1 MTSTPESIKS
11 EVIRLGKSKPS
22 TTMLDAKGY
31 NGNILLPDDLA
42 IRIED
47 LSITYKIN
55 VDTKRT
61 LKNAVMRASKGEKV
75 RTRMVEAVKNMT
87 LDVPHGSVLGI
98 VGANGAGKS
107 TLMRSIAG
115 ILPPTS
121 GRIIVN
127 GKISTL
133 LALGVGFNPALSGRD
148 NIILGG
154 LASGMSREEI
164 ENKTEEIA
172 DFAALPDGFIDM
184 PVRTYSSGMY
194 GRVAF
199 SVAVNM
205 TPDILLLDEA
215 LSAGDASF
223 KEKSFTRMRELCAE
237 ARTII
242 IVSHALATVT
252 ELCDSAIWMHKGS
265 MFAQGKPDAIVDQYL
280 KFLDVGALPSNFED
294 M

>member
-1 MTSTPESIKS
+1 MILTPADANNG
-11 EVIRLGKSKPS
+11 VIRLGSKPPS
-22 TTMLDAKGY
+22 TTMITAKGY
-31 NGNILLPDDLA
+31 KNDFLLPDDLS

-55 VDTKRT
+55 VDTKKT

-75 RTRMVEAVKNMT
+75 RMRSVEAVKKLS
-87 LDVPHGSVLGI
+87 LDIPHGSVVGI

-107 TLMRSIAG
+107 TLMRAIAG
-115 ILPPTS
+115 IMPPTS

-154 LASGMSREEI
+154 LAAGLTRDEI
-164 ENKTEEIA
+164 DSKTDEIA
-172 DFAALPDGFIDM
+172 AFADLPDGFIDL

-199 SVAVNM
+199 AVSVSM

-215 LSAGDASF
+215 LSAGDAAF
-223 KEKSFTRMRELCAE
+223 KEKSFLRMRELVEE
-237 ARTII
+237 ARTIV
-242 IVSHALATVT
+242 IVSHALATISD
-252 ELCDSAIWMHKGS
+252 LCDSAIWMHKGT
-265 MFAQGKPDAIVDQYL
+265 MLAQGKPDKIVDEYL
-280 KFLDVGALPSNFED
+280 KFLNVGTLPSNYED

>member
-1 MTSTPESIKS
+1 MRSASKKQPVVMPE
-11 EVIRLGKSKPS
+11 E
-22 TTMLDAKGY
+22 
-31 NGNILLPDDLA
+31 LA
-42 IRIED
+42 IRIEE
-47 LSITYKIN
+47 LAITYKIN

-265 MFAQGKPDAIVDQYL
+265 MLAQGKPDAIVDQYL

>member
-1 MTSTPESIKS
+1 VMPE
-11 EVIRLGKSKPS
+11 E
-22 TTMLDAKGY
+22 
-31 NGNILLPDDLA
+31 LA
-42 IRIED
+42 IRIEE

-61 LKNAVMRASKGEKV
+61 LKNAIMRASKGEKV

-107 TLMRSIAG
+107 TLMRAIAG

-252 ELCDSAIWMHKGS
+252 ELCDRAIWMHKGS
-265 MFAQGKPDAIVDQYL
+265 MLAQGKPDAIVDQYL

>member
-1 MTSTPESIKS
+1 LPSA
-11 EVIRLGKSKPS
+11 SKALATMPS
-22 TTMLDAKGY
+22 
-31 NGNILLPDDLA
+31 NLA
-42 IRIED
+42 VRIED
-47 LSITYKIN
+47 LSIKYKIN

-61 LKNAVMRASKGEKV
+61 LKNAVMRASKGEQV
-75 RTRMVEAVKNMT
+75 RTRTVEAIKHLTMD
-87 LDVPHGSVLGI
+87 LPHGSVLGI

-115 ILPPTS
+115 ILPPTE
-121 GRIIVN
+121 GRIMVN

-154 LASGMSREEI
+154 LASGMTRDEI
-164 ENKTEEIA
+164 EGKTDEIA
-172 DFAALPDGFIDM
+172 QFADLPEGFIDM

-199 SVAVNM
+199 SVAVSM
-205 TPDILLLDEA
+205 KPDILLLDEA

-223 KEKSFTRMRELCAE
+223 KEKSFNKMRELCAE
-237 ARTII
+237 ARTIV
-242 IVSHALATVT
+242 IVSHALATIND
-252 ELCDSAIWMHKGS
+252 LCDRAIWMNKGS
-265 MFAQGKPDAIVDQYL
+265 LVQDGQPEAVVEEYL
-280 KFLDVGALPSNFED
+280 KFLKVGTLPSNYED

>member
-1 MTSTPESIKS
+1 MTTS
-11 EVIRLGKSKPS
+11 
-22 TTMLDAKGY
+22 
-31 NGNILLPDDLA
+31 NIIPVKTASGIVDFPTDMA

-75 RTRMVEAVKNMT
+75 RMRTVEAIQHLN
-87 LDVPHGSVLGI
+87 LDIPHGSVVGI

-115 ILPPTS
+115 IMPPTE

-154 LASGMSREEI
+154 LAAGLSKDEI
-164 ENKTEEIA
+164 TEKTDAII
-172 DFAALPDGFIDM
+172 DFAALPEGFIDM

-223 KEKSFTRMRELCAE
+223 KEKSFNRMRELCDE
-237 ARTII
+237 ARTIL
-242 IVSHALATVT
+242 IVSHALQTVT
-252 ELCDSAIWMHKGS
+252 DLCDTAIWLHKGKMIAKGEPS
-265 MFAQGKPDAIVDQYL
+265 EIVDKYL
-280 KFLDVGALPSNFED
+280 AFLNVGKLPSSMED

>member
-1 MTSTPESIKS
+1 MRSASKKQPVVMPE
-11 EVIRLGKSKPS
+11 E
-22 TTMLDAKGY
+22 
-31 NGNILLPDDLA
+31 LA
-42 IRIED
+42 IRIEE

-75 RTRMVEAVKNMT
+75 RTRMVEAVKNLT

-148 NIILGG
+148 NIILG
-154 LASGMSREEI
+154 
-164 ENKTEEIA
+164 
-172 DFAALPDGFIDM
+172 
-184 PVRTYSSGMY
+184 
-194 GRVAF
+194 
-199 SVAVNM
+199 
-205 TPDILLLDEA
+205 
-215 LSAGDASF
+215 LS
-223 KEKSFTRMRELCAE
+223 L
-237 ARTII
+237 IHI
-242 IVSHALATVT
+242 
-252 ELCDSAIWMHKGS
+252 
-265 MFAQGKPDAIVDQYL
+265 
-280 KFLDVGALPSNFED
+280 
-294 M
+294 

>member
-1 MTSTPESIKS
+1 
-11 EVIRLGKSKPS
+11 
-22 TTMLDAKGY
+22 
-31 NGNILLPDDLA
+31 
-42 IRIED
+42 
-47 LSITYKIN
+47 
-55 VDTKRT
+55 
-61 LKNAVMRASKGEKV
+61 MRA
-75 RTRMVEAVKNMT
+75 
-87 LDVPHGSVLGI
+87 
-98 VGANGAGKS
+98 
-107 TLMRSIAG
+107 IAG
-115 ILPPTS
+115 ILPPTE

-154 LASGMSREEI
+154 LASGMTREQI
-164 ENKTEEIA
+164 EEKTEEIA
-172 DFAALPDGFIDM
+172 EFAALPDGFIDM

-223 KEKSFTRMRELCAE
+223 KEKSFNRMRELVTE
-237 ARTII
+237 ARTIV
-242 IVSHALATVT
+242 IVSHALQTVND
-252 ELCDSAIWMHKGS
+252 LCDSAIWMHKGE
-265 MFAQGKPDAIVDQYL
+265 MLAKGKPEEIVDRYL
-280 KFLDVGALPSNFED
+280 KFLDVGLLPSAFED

>member
-1 MTSTPESIKS
+1 MRSESKAL
-11 EVIRLGKSKPS
+11 VV
-22 TTMLDAKGY
+22 M
-31 NGNILLPDDLA
+31 PDELA

-47 LSITYKIN
+47 LSIKYKIN

-75 RTRMVEAVKNMT
+75 RTRTVEAVKHLT

-115 ILPPTS
+115 ILPPTE

-154 LASGMSREEI
+154 LASGMTREEI
-164 ENKTEEIA
+164 ESKTDEIA
-172 DFAALPDGFIDM
+172 AFAALPDGFIDM

-223 KEKSFTRMRELCAE
+223 KEKSFTRMRELCEE
-237 ARTII
+237 ARTIV

-252 ELCDSAIWMHKGS
+252 ELCDTAIWMHKGQ
-265 MFAQGKPDAIVDQYL
+265 MLAKGKPEEIVDQYL

>member
-1 MTSTPESIKS
+1 MRSASKS
-11 EVIRLGKSKPS
+11 ESVMP
-22 TTMLDAKGY
+22 AE
-31 NGNILLPDDLA
+31 LA

-47 LSITYKIN
+47 LSIRYKIN
-55 VDTKRT
+55 VDTKKT
-61 LKNAVMRASKGEKV
+61 LKNAVMRASKGQKV
-75 RTRMVEAVKNMT
+75 RMRIVEAVKHVT
-87 LDVPHGSVLGI
+87 LDVAHGSVLGI

-107 TLMRSIAG
+107 TLMRAIAG
-115 ILPPTS
+115 ILPPTE

-154 LASGMSREEI
+154 LASGMTREQI
-164 ENKTEEIA
+164 EEKTEEIA
-172 DFAALPDGFIDM
+172 EFAALPDGFIDM

-223 KEKSFTRMRELCAE
+223 KEKSFNRMRELVTE
-237 ARTII
+237 ARTIV
-242 IVSHALATVT
+242 IVSHALQTVT
-252 ELCDSAIWMHKGS
+252 DLCDSAIWMHKGE
-265 MFAQGKPDAIVDQYL
+265 MLAKGKPEEIVDQYL
-280 KFLDVGALPSNFED
+280 KFLDVGLLPSAFED

>member
-1 MTSTPESIKS
+1 MTTSKTIKVKTAS
-11 EVIRLGKSKPS
+11 GMIDFPTDMAV
-22 TTMLDAKGY
+22 
-31 NGNILLPDDLA
+31 
-42 IRIED
+42 RIED

-61 LKNAVMRASKGEKV
+61 LKNAIMRASKGEKV
-75 RTRMVEAVKNMT
+75 RMRTVEAIQH
-87 LDVPHGSVLGI
+87 LDLDIPHGSVVGI

-115 ILPPTS
+115 IMPPTE

-154 LASGMSREEI
+154 LAAGLTKEEI
-164 ENKTEEIA
+164 SAKADEII
-172 DFAALPDGFIDM
+172 DFAGLPEGFIDM

-223 KEKSFTRMRELCAE
+223 KEKSFNRMRELCEE

-242 IVSHALATVT
+242 IVSHALQTVT
-252 ELCDSAIWMHKGS
+252 DLCDTAIWLHKGK
-265 MFAQGKPDAIVDQYL
+265 MIAKGEPEEIVDKYL
-280 KFLDVGALPSNFED
+280 AFLKVGKLPTSMED

>member
-1 MTSTPESIKS
+1 LPSEFKPMPE
-11 EVIRLGKSKPS
+11 E
-22 TTMLDAKGY
+22 
-31 NGNILLPDDLA
+31 LA
-42 IRIED
+42 VRIEN
-47 LSITYKIN
+47 LSIRYEVN

-61 LKNAVMRASKGEKV
+61 LKNYIMRASKGEKV
-75 RTRMVEAVKNMT
+75 RTRTVKAVT
-87 LDVPHGSVLGI
+87 DLSLDIPHGSVLGI
-98 VGANGAGKS
+98 LGANGAGKS

-115 ILPPTS
+115 ILPPTE
-121 GRIIVN
+121 GRITVN

-154 LASGMSREEI
+154 LASGMTRAEI
-164 ENKTEEIA
+164 ESKTDEIA
-172 DFAALPDGFIDM
+172 AFAALPEGFIDM

-205 TPDILLLDEA
+205 QPDILLLDEA

-223 KEKSFTRMRELCAE
+223 KEKSFNRMRELCEE
-237 ARTII
+237 ARTIV
-242 IVSHALATVT
+242 IVSHALQTVID
-252 ELCDSAIWMHKGS
+252 LCDTAIWMHKGV
-265 MFAQGKPDAIVDQYL
+265 MVEHGKPQDLVDHYL
-280 KFLDVGALPSNFED
+280 KFLDVGALPSSFED

>member
-1 MTSTPESIKS
+1 MDSS
-11 EVIRLGKSKPS
+11 
-22 TTMLDAKGY
+22 AKVKRREKDLSDQ
-31 NGNILLPDDLA
+31 ISPDLA
-42 IRIED
+42 VKIED

-55 VDTKRT
+55 LEAKRT
-61 LKNAVMRASKGEKV
+61 LKNAVMRASKGQKQ
-75 RTRMVEAVKNMT
+75 RTKTVEAVKNLT
-87 LDVPHGSVLGI
+87 LDIPHGSVVGI
-98 VGANGAGKS
+98 VGSNGAGKS

-121 GRIIVN
+121 GRIVVN

-154 LASGMSREEI
+154 LASGLSREEI
-164 ENKTEEIA
+164 EAKTEAITE
-172 DFAALPDGFIDM
+172 FAALPDGFIDL

-215 LSAGDASF
+215 LSAGDAAF
-223 KEKSFTRMRELCAE
+223 KEKSFERMRELCAE

-242 IVSHALATVT
+242 IVSHALQTVID
-252 ELCDSAIWMHKGS
+252 LCDTSVWMHKGS
-265 MFAQGKPDAIVDQYL
+265 MVAKGKPEGIVEDYL
-280 KFLDVGALPSNFED
+280 KFLKVGSLPSAFED